1 MNLFDSQ
8 KPRYIK
14 DLTVGTPV
22 GWYYKLV
29 DVSRKVKKDGGP
41 YLALE
46 FLDKTGRIS
55 AKVWD
60 NADAVSKILKE
71 GKVFRVTGQVNEWN
85 GHKEIK
91 VDSIREASPQDKDFS
106 EADFIEQAA
115 FDTEKLFDQVVELLD
130 THIQDSFLRQLVE
143 LFSRQYRE
151 TFQKHYGAQKLH
163 HAYMGGLLQ
172 HTASMLRFA
181 VVAADH
187 YALDKDLLLIG
198 VLFHDVGKIQEFTI
212 SPTLE
217 LTMEGGLIGHIMISQ
232 RIFLELKNKIDHF
245 PEELSLKIQHLIVSH
260 HGEKEFGSPEVP
272 KTLEAYTLHV
282 IDLLDSR
289 LSIMTDA
296 IKQAE
301 GKNLFTDYIHSLS
314 RRLFIDGKG

>member
-1 MNLFDSQ
+1 MNLFDNQ

-29 DVSRKVKKDGGP
+29 NISRKVKKDGGP

-46 FLDKTGRIS
+46 FLDKTGRIA
-55 AKVWD
+55 AKAWD
-60 NADAVSKILKE
+60 NAETYLKILKE
-71 GKVFRVTGQVNEWN
+71 GKVFRVSGQVNEWN
-85 GHKEIK
+85 GQKEIK
-91 VDSIREASPQDKDFS
+91 IDSIRDVSPQDKDFN
-106 EADFIEQAA
+106 ETDFIEQAA
-115 FDTEKLFDQVVELLD
+115 FDTEKLFDQVKELLD
-130 THIQDSFLRQLVE
+130 THIQDPHLRRLVE
-143 LFSRQYRE
+143 LFSQLYRE
-151 TFQKHYGAQKLH
+151 NFQKHYGAQKLH

-181 VVAADH
+181 VFTADH
-187 YALDKDLLLIG
+187 YALDKELLLIG

-232 RIFLELKNKIDHF
+232 RIFLELKSKIDQF

-272 KTLEAYTLHV
+272 KTPEAYTLHV

-289 LSIMTDA
+289 LSIMADA
-296 IKQAE
+296 VKQAE

-314 RRLFIDGKG
+314 RRLFIDAKS